1 MNKEHPLD
9 SSKTRPRSTSRQR
22 LQRFRWWHL
31 LGRARFYLD
40 DTYAVDVRHWQNQ
53 SSGEVTAQ
61 LYYRGAL
68 QDEAKLPASFPVEGG
83 VIEVAMSPYGMK
95 RCHFVS
101 DEAKKG
107 QRPLTPDPASAE
119 GRRARLERRHPLAS
133 RAIGAFSILLL
144 LIGLVLLV
152 QQVAV
157 PLLQIPPIAARV
169 GPVEAP
175 ISLPVW
181 LNIAV
186 AAITA
191 AAASERALRLRYNW
205 LLDGGGA

>member
-1 MNKEHPLD
+1 
-9 SSKTRPRSTSRQR
+9 
-22 LQRFRWWHL
+22 
-31 LGRARFYLD
+31 
-40 DTYAVDVRHWQNQ
+40 
-53 SSGEVTAQ
+53 
-61 LYYRGAL
+61 
-68 QDEAKLPASFPVEGG
+68 
-83 VIEVAMSPYGMK
+83 MSQYGMK

-101 DEAKKG
+101 HEDKNEE
-107 QRPLTPDPASAE
+107 RPLTPDPASAE
-119 GRRARLERRHPLAS
+119 GRRARFERRHPIAS
-133 RAIGAFSILLL
+133 RAIGAFLSLLL
-144 LIGLVLLV
+144 LIGLMLLV

-175 ISLPVW
+175 ISLTVW

-186 AAITA
+186 AATTA